1 MTVSFL
7 RGWVQPTGPFGGSP
21 RLDES
26 FHMRLAARVVNLRRS
41 VPLSVRINDDG
52 TTELQWDV
60 GAGIVALVVESTA
73 EA

>member
-1 MTVSFL
+1 MDQSWPL
-7 RGWVQPTGPFGGSP
+7 
-21 RLDES
+21 
-26 FHMRLAARVVNLRRS
+26 RLAARVVNLPRS
-41 VPLSVRINDDG
+41 VPLSAYVNDDG

>member
-1 MTVSFL
+1 
-7 RGWVQPTGPFGGSP
+7 
-21 RLDES
+21 
-26 FHMRLAARVVNLRRS
+26 MRLAARVVNLRRS

-60 GAGIVALVVESTA
+60 GAGSVALVVESTA

>member
-1 MTVSFL
+1 MSLTYIS
-7 RGWVQPTGPFGGSP
+7 GWVRPTGPFLSSP
-21 RLDES
+21 PMDQSWPL
-26 FHMRLAARVVNLRRS
+26 RLAARVVNLPRS
-41 VPLSVRINDDG
+41 VPLSAYVNDDG